1 MSNQTLSKPENV
13 EQLDAEAGCPALPCS
28 ALAIDVCCGPRSMW
42 FDKTDPRA
50 VFVDRREEEHEKPRK
65 CRKNVTRIEIK
76 PDVLADFTEL
86 PFEDETFFHV
96 VMDPP
101 HYTERAAGKGHI
113 LKHYGCLFPGWQE
126 MLTEGFRECFR
137 VLKPGGTFI
146 FKWCEHEIPLRE
158 ILALTPE
165 KPLYGHR
172 TGAREKTHWVAFLK
186 QNTPDQSPD
195 RVD

>member
-1 MSNQTLSKPENV
+1 
-13 EQLDAEAGCPALPCS
+13 
-28 ALAIDVCCGPRSMW
+28 MW
-42 FDKTDPRA
+42 FDKTDSRA
-50 VFVDRREEEHEKPRK
+50 LFVDRREEEHEKLRH
-65 CRKNVTRIEIK
+65 CRKNVTKIEIK
-76 PDVLADFTEL
+76 PDVLADFTAL
-86 PFEDETFFHV
+86 PFEDETFWHV

-126 MLTEGFRECFR
+126 MLSEGFRECFR

-158 ILALTPE
+158 ILSLTPH

-172 TGAREKTHWVAFLK
+172 TGSREKTHWVAFLK
-186 QNTPDQSPD
+186 SQREAAESADEKPDGHAENSICS
-195 RVD
+195 

>member
-1 MSNQTLSKPENV
+1 
-13 EQLDAEAGCPALPCS
+13 
-28 ALAIDVCCGPRSMW
+28 MW
-42 FDKTDPRA
+42 FDKQDARA
-50 VFVDRREEEHEKPRK
+50 LFVDRREEDHEKPRK
-65 CRKNVTRIEIK
+65 CRETVTRIEIK
-76 PDVLADFTEL
+76 PDVLADFTSL
-86 PFEDETFFHV
+86 PFPDEAFYHV

-101 HYTERAAGKGHI
+101 HYTERNAGKGHI

-172 TGAREKTHWVAFLK
+172 TGSREKTHWVAFIK
-186 QNTPDQSPD
+186 HPSAPVSAGTQA
-195 RVD
+195 